1 MQAFIV
7 LNCLL
12 VSNCWAQLRDP
23 FEIDESENR
32 TPRCEPPSEAGR
44 ERRQAPAAQPFAW
57 FTTNGTQCSQLY
69 HSNHATV
76 SRFNTFTGETIT
88 KEECFQRNQ
97 TAAEAGN
104 RIDVRGPVLVQRGVV
119 SKSHDKRRIRAEI
132 SIDGLFQ
139 YDVCVKFDD
148 APTWFFTKGGTNAAC
163 DPSRRCCEWFP
174 PYHNPCSAIGE
185 ILWWETK
192 NTCEEAFSEIEAK
205 GTDRASLHGVDYIYG
220 ASVGEKRTLCH
231 VINPKEFLGGEEPK
245 IRALNV
251 EITYCGEKCCVYRE
265 I

>member
-1 MQAFIV
+1 M
-7 LNCLL
+7 
-12 VSNCWAQLRDP
+12 
-23 FEIDESENR
+23 
-32 TPRCEPPSEAGR
+32 
-44 ERRQAPAAQPFAW
+44 
-57 FTTNGTQCSQLY
+57 
-69 HSNHATV
+69 
-76 SRFNTFTGETIT
+76 
-88 KEECFQRNQ
+88 
-97 TAAEAGN
+97 
-104 RIDVRGPVLVQRGVV
+104 
-119 SKSHDKRRIRAEI
+119 
-132 SIDGLFQ
+132 
-139 YDVCVKFDD
+139 KFDD

-192 NTCEEAFSEIEAK
+192 STCEEAFAEIEAK

-220 ASVGEKRTLCH
+220 ASVGEKRTVCH